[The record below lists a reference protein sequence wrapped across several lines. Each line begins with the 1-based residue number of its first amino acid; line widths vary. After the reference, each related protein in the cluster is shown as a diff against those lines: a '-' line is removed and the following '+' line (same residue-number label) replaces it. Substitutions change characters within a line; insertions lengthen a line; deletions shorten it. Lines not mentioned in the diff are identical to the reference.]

1 MNSIL
6 YSKASMF
13 TVFAAFILLI
23 AVSCNKKF
31 DEPPLNADPDIE
43 ATMTISELKARYR
56 AISDFQTIED
66 DKVISGIV
74 TADDRTGNFFKQI
87 VIQDETGGI
96 PIIIDV
102 NSLYTMY
109 PVGRRVYVK
118 LKGLMLGDY
127 GGTIQLG
134 LDSARSADG
143 RFLNLGRI
151 PEPLVNSYIIKGSF
165 GNVIT
170 PKIVKPS
177 EFTGAI
183 NDPLLSMFVQI
194 NNAEFRD
201 ADLVKTYANAANPDA
216 ESARNFTIKP
226 CNDTKSIVLRNS
238 SYASFAGFAVPQG
251 NGPLVGIS
259 SVFNGTIQMTIRD
272 TSDVQFK
279 GSRCSGQ
286 TPVGTTKTITELL
299 QYATGDS
306 VIPAGVWIEGV
317 IVSDIKNEASGNYRL
332 QDGTAGIQIR
342 FANDNYPSPGAL
354 NDKLKVYV
362 GGYRFSIFNGGLQIN
377 GADVSTTTGTG
388 TVAPRTTTVAQVI
401 ANMRAWES
409 TLVTINN
416 VTMSQAS
423 TSSTGITYNVTDATG
438 VIATFVRNTSGITM
452 YENANIITG
461 YVSVFQPTGGTAVPQ
476 LTLRT
481 QADIVGGSNNPPSS
495 GGGIELGTTSPLLI
509 NFDDIGSGLPTG
521 VKAYTGTSATAP
533 GTEAPFTTV
542 STPWNNSSGAF
553 KNFASGTGLTATT
566 SVADQASAT
575 NRAFGL
581 RQTGS
586 FGDPGG
592 AFVFVINNTTGK
604 SNLKLDFLLQSLDAT
619 ATGRTVTWRVD
630 YAVGENPASFTAL
643 PTTPSSLTTAYGNFA
658 STPVSVDL
666 PAALNNNPGKVWIRI
681 VTYTASTGSGSR
693 PSTAIDDFKI
703 SW

>member
-1 MNSIL
+1 MNPVL
-6 YSKASMF
+6 YSKASL
-13 TVFAAFILLI
+13 TIVIAAFILLV
-23 AVSCNKKF
+23 AASCNKKF

-43 ATMTISELKARYR
+43 VTMTISELKARY
-56 AISDFQTIED
+56 ASIGSFQTIED

-96 PIIIDV
+96 PIIIDM

-134 LDSARSADG
+134 LDSARSSDG

-151 PEPLVNSYIIKGSF
+151 PEPLVNSYILKGSF

-201 ADLVKTYANAANPDA
+201 ADLVKTYANAADPEG

-226 CNDTKSIVLRNS
+226 CDDSKSMVLRNS
-238 SYASFAGFAVPQG
+238 SYASFAGVTVPQG

-259 SVFNGTIQMTIRD
+259 SVFNGTMQMTIRD

-306 VIPAGVWIEGV
+306 LIPAGVWIEGV

-377 GADVSTTTGTG
+377 GVDVSTTTGTG
-388 TVAPRTTTVAQVI
+388 TVTPRTTTIAQVI

-438 VIATFVRNTSGITM
+438 TIATFVRTTSGITM
-452 YENANIITG
+452 YDSASKFSG
-461 YVSVFQPTGGTAVPQ
+461 YVSVFKPASGGEQAQ
-476 LTLRT
+476 ITLRT
-481 QADIVGGSNNPPSS
+481 QADIDGGRNAGPVTPPPVGGDDLIISEYLEGSSNNKF
-495 GGGIELGTTSPLLI
+495 IEIYNAGTTTADLSKYSVLLYA
-509 NFDDIGSGLPTG
+509 NGGTTAGNTLLLSTVQATLEVG
-521 VKAYTGTSATAP
+521 KAI
-533 GTEAPFTTV
+533 V
-542 STPWNNSSGAF
+542 I
-553 KNFASGTGLTATT
+553 KN
-566 SVADQASAT
+566 ASAT
-575 NRAFGL
+575 LTLPAGVTAFASSVTFFNGDDAL
-581 RQTGS
+581 ELTKDGVVIDV
-586 FGDPGG
+586 FGKKGEDPGTAWAVAG
-592 AFVFVINNTTGK
+592 TANATVDKTIRRKPTITKGNTDWASSSGTNTSDSEWIVGVIDDP
-604 SNLKLDFLLQSLDAT
+604 SNL
-619 ATGRTVTWRVD
+619 
-630 YAVGENPASFTAL
+630 
-643 PTTPSSLTTAYGNFA
+643 
-658 STPVSVDL
+658 
-666 PAALNNNPGKVWIRI
+666 
-681 VTYTASTGSGSR
+681 GSR
-693 PSTAIDDFKI
+693 
-703 SW
+703 